1 MWILATVSAPFL
13 GWFFRHLQPVWRGRS
28 SLRRSLAQVLRLT
41 CSPVQSV
48 LTAWL
53 GHTHQPS
60 GLFFSLGF
68 YTFLSQRF
76 LSCNLSAFT
85 DSVPMILQ
93 LTFLNFFFP
102 TILKEETI
110 WLLSWCCLFLC
121 ANSFFVFNIF
131 FLIVLWFM
139 SWKKPDLFLIS
150 KYAKI

>member
-93 LTFLNFFFP
+93 LTFLNFFFLP
-102 TILKEETI
+102 FWRKRQSGCCHDVVFSFVQIL
-110 WLLSWCCLFLC
+110 S
-121 ANSFFVFNIF
+121 
-131 FLIVLWFM
+131 
-139 SWKKPDLFLIS
+139 LFLIFFFWLYFGLCLGKS
-150 KYAKI
+150 LTFF